1 MFQIDLKSR
10 KAIYEQ
16 VVDNFKELII
26 AGVLK
31 PDEKV
36 PSVRDMAKEL
46 TINPNTI
53 QKAYRE
59 LENRGYF
66 YSVSGLGS
74 FVSVPAEAA
83 GSSHRIKE
91 LKELFRSTVN
101 ELVFLGCSKEEI
113 LKLMEET
120 GLSKGKVDEND

>member
-16 VVDNFKELII
+16 VVDNFKEMII
-26 AGVLK
+26 SGVLK

-74 FVSVPAEAA
+74 FVAVPSDIQNNR
-83 GSSHRIKE
+83 GRIDE
-91 LKELFRSTVN
+91 LKGVLKTTLN
-101 ELVFLGCSKEEI
+101 ELVFLECPREEI
-113 LKLMEET
+113 MSAIRET
-120 GLSKGKVDEND
+120 ALTQKGETDI

>member
-16 VVDNFKELII
+16 VVDNFKEMII
-26 AGVLK
+26 SGVLK

-74 FVSVPAEAA
+74 FVAA
-83 GSSHRIKE
+83 PSDIQNNRGRIDE
-91 LKELFRSTVN
+91 LKGVLKTTLN
-101 ELVFLGCSKEEI
+101 ELVFLECPREEI
-113 LKLMEET
+113 MSAIRETALTQKGET
-120 GLSKGKVDEND
+120 GI

>member
-16 VVDNFKELII
+16 VVDNFKEMII
-26 AGVLK
+26 SGVLK

-36 PSVRDMAKEL
+36 PSVRDVAKEL

-59 LENRGYF
+59 FENRGYF

-74 FVSVPAEAA
+74 FVAA
-83 GSSHRIKE
+83 PSDIQNNRGRIDE
-91 LKELFRSTVN
+91 LKGVLKTTLN
-101 ELVFLGCSKEEI
+101 ELVFLECPREEI
-113 LKLMEET
+113 MSAIRET
-120 GLSKGKVDEND
+120 ALTQKGETDI

>member
-1 MFQIDLKSR
+1 MFKIDLKSR

-16 VVDNFKELII
+16 VVDNFKEMII
-26 AGVLK
+26 SGVLK

-66 YSVSGLGS
+66 
-74 FVSVPAEAA
+74 
-83 GSSHRIKE
+83 
-91 LKELFRSTVN
+91 
-101 ELVFLGCSKEEI
+101 
-113 LKLMEET
+113 
-120 GLSKGKVDEND
+120 

>member
-16 VVDNFKELII
+16 VVDNFKEMII
-26 AGVLK
+26 SGVLK

-46 TINPNTI
+46 TINPNTN

-74 FVSVPAEAA
+74 FVAA
-83 GSSHRIKE
+83 PSDIQNNRGRIDE
-91 LKELFRSTVN
+91 LKGVLKTTLN
-101 ELVFLGCSKEEI
+101 ELVFLECPREEI
-113 LKLMEET
+113 MSAIRETALTQKGET
-120 GLSKGKVDEND
+120 GI

>member
-16 VVDNFKELII
+16 VVDNFKEMII
-26 AGVLK
+26 SGVLK

-74 FVSVPAEAA
+74 FVAVPSDIQNNR
-83 GSSHRIKE
+83 GRIDE
-91 LKELFRSTVN
+91 LKGVLKTTLN
-101 ELVFLGCSKEEI
+101 ELVFLECPREEI
-113 LKLMEET
+113 MSAIRETALTQKGET
-120 GLSKGKVDEND
+120 GI

>member
-16 VVDNFKELII
+16 VVDNFKEMII
-26 AGVLK
+26 SGVLK

-74 FVSVPAEAA
+74 FVAA
-83 GSSHRIKE
+83 PSDIQNNRGRIDE
-91 LKELFRSTVN
+91 LKGVLKTTLN
-101 ELVFLGCSKEEI
+101 ELVFLECPREEI
-113 LKLMEET
+113 MSAIRET
-120 GLSKGKVDEND
+120 ALTQKGETDI